1 MLSFIQQR
9 FSIRIPSQAQ
19 TIRGISNYFFLEKCG
34 EHPGVDELIA
44 DTLQLYMGPIYLT
57 HYNTTLSIYR
67 YIVSGNLPQTFYYP

>member
-67 YIVSGNLPQTFYYP
+67 YIVVSYIY

>member
-1 MLSFIQQR
+1 MRKRRKCRKKRCLTKE
-9 FSIRIPSQAQ
+9 AQ